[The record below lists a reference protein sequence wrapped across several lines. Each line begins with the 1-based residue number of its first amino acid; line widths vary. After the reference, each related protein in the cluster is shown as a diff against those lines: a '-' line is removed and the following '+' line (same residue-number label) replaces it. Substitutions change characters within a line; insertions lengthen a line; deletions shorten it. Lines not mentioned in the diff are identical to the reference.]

1 MLFLNNINMNKKV
14 LGIIIFILAIIVS
27 LVIIANYFYPFLDET
42 QSKYSA
48 ALIVF
53 LGMFCVMLLNKKNEK
68 NKF

>member
-1 MLFLNNINMNKKV
+1 MKKKV
-14 LGIIIFILAIIVS
+14 LKNITLILMAIVS

-53 LGMFCVMLLNKKNEK
+53 LGMFCVMLLNKKN
-68 NKF
+68 KF